1 MILTYKVRHEQNFE
15 RELELAKKV
24 AEYGLATKSITSRDV
39 KHLGLKSA
47 ISNQILKKY
56 SRNKKLQRISSVN
69 LTIPNQSIKII
80 GNKIYV
86 PCLKLY
92 LDIYFDRNFKK
103 INQIEISKEFA
114 FISVSYEE
122 PPTYEPK
129 CLIGVDRNTTNHTLV
144 ASNLQTGKV
153 LKFGKECN
161 HIHNKYKH
169 MRKNLQ
175 EKSKLKKLKSI
186 KQREKHI
193 IKDINHKI
201 TTALVKY
208 AKQVKGGIVL
218 EDLKQIRQTAKTKR
232 RQRYSLNSWSY
243 YQQQMMLEYK
253 SKKFGVPIFYVEPQ
267 YTSQRCSK
275 CGHIEATNRNRNL
288 FQCKKCGK
296 VEDAGAN
303 AGFNIAYLH
312 LKGVPQFCKE
322 SDLQKGNTDTP
333 KEALLVKSS
342 NFRTQ
347 SL

>member
-1 MILTYKVRHEQNFE
+1 MILTYKIKHEQNFE

-24 AEYGLATKSITSRDV
+24 AEYGLATKSITSKDV

-80 GNKIYV
+80 DNKIYI
-86 PCLKLY
+86 PCLKLW
-92 LDIYFDRNFKK
+92 LEIYFDRNFKK

-122 PPTYEPK
+122 PLTYKHK
-129 CLIGVDRNTTNHTLV
+129 CLIGVDRNTTHHTIV
-144 ASNLQTGKV
+144 ASNLKTGKV
-153 LKFGKECN
+153 LKLGKSCN
-161 HIHNKYKH
+161 HIHQKYKYI
-169 MRKNLQ
+169 RKSLQ
-175 EKSKLKKLKSI
+175 EKGKLKKLKSI

-201 TTALVKY
+201 TIALIKY

-218 EDLKQIRQTAKTKR
+218 EDLKQIRQTAKTR
-232 RQRYSLNSWSY
+232 RKQRYSLNSWSF

-253 SKKFGVPIFYVEPQ
+253 SKKYGVPIFYVEPQ

-275 CGHIEATNRNRNL
+275 CGHIETTNRNKNL

-303 AGFNIAYLH
+303 AGFNIASLYQQ
-312 LKGVPQFCKE
+312 GIPRFCKE
-322 SDLQKGNTDTP
+322 RDLQKGNTDIP
-333 KEALLVKSS
+333 KEALLVESG

-347 SL
+347 LL